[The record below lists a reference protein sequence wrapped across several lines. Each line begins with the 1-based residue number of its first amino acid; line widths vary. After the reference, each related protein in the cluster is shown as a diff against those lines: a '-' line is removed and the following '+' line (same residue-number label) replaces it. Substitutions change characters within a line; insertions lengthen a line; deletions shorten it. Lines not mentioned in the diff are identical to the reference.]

1 MVWRAKDV
9 HGVDTGRIA
18 FHVDSQSNGAH
29 VADVSAKASD
39 PLANARL
46 IAAAPTMRDAL
57 KAVLAHAGCDCTIDP
72 LNPCDAGG
80 QIAGKH
86 RGVGAACGLC
96 QARAALAAA
105 EGREP

>member
-1 MVWRAKDV
+1 MLWRAKDV
-9 HGVDTGRIA
+9 FGVDTSRIA

-46 IAAAPTMRDAL
+46 IAAAPALRDAC
-57 KAVLAHAGCDCTIDP
+57 KAALQGYAQPFDHPDRRALP
-72 LNPCDAGG
+72 AL
-80 QIAGKH
+80 
-86 RGVGAACGLC
+86 L
-96 QARAALAAA
+96 RAALAAA